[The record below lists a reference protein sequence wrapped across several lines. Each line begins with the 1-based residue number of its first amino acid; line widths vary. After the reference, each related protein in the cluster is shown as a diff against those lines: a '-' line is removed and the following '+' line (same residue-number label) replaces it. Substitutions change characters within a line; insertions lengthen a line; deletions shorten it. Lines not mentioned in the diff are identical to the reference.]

1 MTSAISDPPQL
12 VELETTHASLDG
24 PTDVVLR
31 DGSTVHV
38 RPTVADDVEAAA
50 TFLDGLSPEAH
61 WFRFLGGGMSALR
74 AARWLIGHGVGL
86 VATAGVD
93 GHDVVA
99 HACFVPEPNG
109 ERAELAFAVA
119 DAWQGRGIGTLMLA
133 HLAQLAEASGVVTL
147 TAVVHPGNHRMLS
160 VLRDSGFALDVRAE
174 PGLLR
179 IELPAQLTSIARERF
194 EERDRTAAVAAVGHV
209 LQPASVA
216 VIGAS
221 RRRASI
227 GGTVVRN
234 LVTGRFA
241 GPVYPINPHAQTIAG
256 RPAYGS
262 LAEVPAPV
270 ELAIIAVAAPAVLDA
285 ARACAIAGVPALVVL
300 SAGFGEAG
308 EEGRARQAEMLG
320 ICREA
325 GMRLVGPN
333 CLGVLNTAPGV
344 HMNATFAPG
353 RPPTGRI
360 AFASQSGAYGIAALE
375 LCAQRGLGLSS
386 FVSMGD
392 KADLSGN
399 DFLRY
404 WEQDPGT
411 DAVLLYLESLGN
423 PQRFGRIARRLT
435 ASKPVIAIKSG
446 RTVAGRQAAAS
457 HTGALLE
464 ASEAT
469 VDALFD
475 HAGIIRVETLDEQFD
490 VAELL
495 ARQPLPAGSRVAIVT
510 NAGGPA
516 IACADACGAAGL
528 PVGPLQ
534 EATRR
539 ALREW
544 LPAAA
549 AVANPVDMLAAA
561 TGRDFRRAIE
571 TVAADPGVDAII
583 AIFIQVLRGRGATAV
598 LRAIRAA
605 TRRAV
610 RMGVPVAA
618 VVMTPGAQTAAP
630 AGGLEVPV
638 FATPEHAAR
647 ALGHAARHAHRRRHP
662 PPAFVAPDDTDSD
675 GAATV
680 IAHALAAGPGW
691 LGVEDTARLLG
702 AYGIPVAPASVAASP
717 HGAGRCAAA
726 LGGEVALKAIVPRLS
741 HKRDADAVRLGLNS
755 ANAVARA
762 ARELQSSL
770 ESAGHRVDGF
780 LVRAVAPPGV
790 EMLIGVVSDPR
801 FGPVVACGAG
811 GTAVELLGDVQVRLA
826 PVTVAEASEMLRG
839 LRTFPL
845 LDGYRGA
852 PRAAVAALEDVVV
865 RIGALAAAHPTV
877 AELDLNPVVVSAVG
891 AVAVDARVRVAP
903 VAPPPP
909 FPTLGA

>member
-99 HACFVPEPNG
+99 HACFVPERNG

-133 HLAQLAEASGVVTL
+133 HLAQLAEASGFVTL

-194 EERDRTAAVAAVGHV
+194 EERDRTAAVAAVRHV

-227 GGTVVRN
+227 GGTLVRN

-256 RPAYGS
+256 RAAYGS

-285 ARACAIAGVPALVVL
+285 ARACAMAGVRALVVL

-308 EEGRARQAEMLG
+308 EEGRAHQAELLG

-344 HMNATFAPG
+344 RMNATFAPG

-423 PQRFGRIARRLT
+423 PQRFGQIARRLT

-446 RTVAGRQAAAS
+446 RTVAGRRAAAS

-528 PVGPLQ
+528 HVEPLQ

-549 AVANPVDMLAAA
+549 ALGNPVDMLAAA

-605 TRRAV
+605 TRRSV

-630 AGGLEVPV
+630 PGGLELPV
-638 FATPEHAAR
+638 FATPEYAAR

-662 PPAFVAPDDTDSD
+662 PPAFVAPDDIDPD
-675 GAATV
+675 GAAAV
-680 IAHALAAGPGW
+680 IAHGLAARHGW

-702 AYGIPVAPASVAASP
+702 AYGVPVAPARVAASP
-717 HGAGRCAAA
+717 HGAGRCAAT
-726 LGGEVALKAIVPRLS
+726 LGGEVALKAIVPGLL
-741 HKRDADAVRLGLNS
+741 HERDVDAVRLGLHS

-762 ARELQSSL
+762 ARALQSSL

-780 LVRAVAPPGV
+780 LVRAMAPSGV
-790 EMLIGVVSDPR
+790 EMLVGVVSDPR

-811 GTAVELLGDVQVRLA
+811 GTAVELLNDVQVRLA
-826 PVTVAEASEMLRG
+826 PVAALEAVQMIRG

-845 LDGYRGA
+845 LDGFRGA
-852 PRAAVAALEDVVV
+852 PVADLAALQDVVV
-865 RIGALAAAHPTV
+865 RVGALAAAHPEI
-877 AELDLNPVVVSAVG
+877 AELDLNPVIASPTG
-891 AVAVDARVRVAP
+891 AVVVGARVRVERPAHR
-903 VAPPPP
+903 PPYPAI
-909 FPTLGA
+909 GR

>member
-1 MTSAISDPPQL
+1 MTSAMSDPPQL
-12 VELETTHASLDG
+12 VELETTHAPLDG

-38 RPTVADDVEAAA
+38 RHTVADDVEAVA
-50 TFLDGLSPEAH
+50 TFLDGLSPDAR
-61 WFRFLGGGMSALR
+61 WFRFLGGGTSTLR

-86 VATAGVD
+86 IATAGVD
-93 GHDVVA
+93 GREIVA
-99 HACFVPEPNG
+99 HVCCVPERNG

-147 TAVVHPGNHRMLS
+147 TAFVHPGNHRMLS

-174 PGLLR
+174 PGLLQ
-179 IELPAQLTSIARERF
+179 IELPAQLTASAREHF
-194 EERDRTAAVAAVGHV
+194 EERDRTAAVAAVRHV

-234 LVTGRFA
+234 LVAAGFA

-285 ARACAIAGVPALVVL
+285 ARACAMAGVPALVVL

-308 EEGRARQAEMLG
+308 EEGRARQAELLG
-320 ICREA
+320 ICRQA

-344 HMNATFAPG
+344 RMNATFAPG
-353 RPPTGRI
+353 RPSTGRM

-404 WEQDPGT
+404 WEQDPDT

-423 PQRFGRIARRLT
+423 PQRFGQITRRLT

-446 RTVAGRQAAAS
+446 RTVAGRRAAAS

-495 ARQPLPAGSRVAIVT
+495 ARQPLPAGGRVAIVT

-528 PVGPLQ
+528 HVAPLQ

-605 TRRAV
+605 TRCAV
-610 RMGVPVAA
+610 RMRVPVAA
-618 VVMTPGAQTAAP
+618 VVMTPGAQIAAP
-630 AGGLEVPV
+630 SGGLEVPV

-662 PPAFVAPDDTDSD
+662 PPAFVAPDDIDPD
-675 GAATV
+675 GAAAV

-691 LGVEDTARLLG
+691 LGVEDTARLLS
-702 AYGIPVAPASVAASP
+702 AYGVPVAPAGVATSP
-717 HGAGRCAAA
+717 HGAGRCAAT
-726 LGGEVALKAIVPRLS
+726 LGGEVVLKAIVPGLL
-741 HKRDADAVRLGLNS
+741 HKRDGDAVRLGLHS
-755 ANAVARA
+755 ANGVARA

-780 LVRAVAPPGV
+780 LVRPMAPPGV

-801 FGPVVACGAG
+801 FGPVVACGVSDAQVTKPACMASETRTWSRRGACRRSG
-811 GTAVELLGDVQVRLA
+811 GRSKVGTGLPSSVQVHTKARGPSSSA
-826 PVTVAEASEMLRG
+826 PARAQRPVKR
-839 LRTFPL
+839 P
-845 LDGYRGA
+845 
-852 PRAAVAALEDVVV
+852 PR
-865 RIGALAAAHPTV
+865 
-877 AELDLNPVVVSAVG
+877 
-891 AVAVDARVRVAP
+891 
-903 VAPPPP
+903 
-909 FPTLGA
+909 